1 MSHDSV
7 SERIPAAIEDENG
20 RTSGHSA
27 IMAGKGRKASDS
39 AYSESPQVIST
50 QGSPGKQ
57 KKYNKYHAVL
67 H

>member
-20 RTSGHSA
+20 ITCDSPAIRARKRWKTSD
-27 IMAGKGRKASDS
+27 I
-39 AYSESPQVIST
+39 AYSEYRQVIST

-57 KKYNKYHAVL
+57 NK
-67 H
+67 